1 MGEGAFKARS
11 LCKSRLFLLL
21 ALADRVQVFGDGDGE
36 GEGSSICL
44 DLIHGIS
51 LSFYFTPPLSPN
63 LLVSEP
69 PGKVQCLRGELERI
83 GGNHIKKWCGRDCL
97 SHVEE

>member
-11 LCKSRLFLLL
+11 LCKSRLLLLL
-21 ALADRVQVFGDGDGE
+21 ALADRVQVFGNGDGE
-36 GEGSSICL
+36 GEGSSVCL

-51 LSFYFTPPLSPN
+51 LSFYFTAPSPN

-69 PGKVQCLRGELERI
+69 PGKVQSLRGELERI
-83 GGNHIKKWCGRDCL
+83 GGNHIKK
-97 SHVEE
+97 